1 MTGTLSI
8 TCIKIYGGRSDV
20 TVVIAEGS
28 KVLAAVLMKI
38 KSSGMLNCV
47 DRKTGTDVSLQQS
60 PRNRRWE

>member
-1 MTGTLSI
+1 MTGILSI
-8 TCIKIYGGRSDV
+8 TCMKIYGGRTDV

-47 DRKTGTDVSLQQS
+47 DR
-60 PRNRRWE
+60 